1 MVPSERILLNGLPAR
16 RLSLSDFGFLYP
28 LAAPPA
34 DSRSQI
40 SDFFI
45 PWRRRAP
52 RSLTRRRR
60 RFLFSEIRLPMAVG
74 PIELRGLWRCQPD
87 RNGLG
92 IPARRLSLSDF
103 GFLYPLAAPPPQW
116 SC

>member
-74 PIELRGLWRCQPD
+74 PIELRGSVATAGW
-87 RNGLG
+87 
-92 IPARRLSLSDF
+92 
-103 GFLYPLAAPPPQW
+103 PLAVHAQQAATPF
-116 SC
+116 SGV